1 MPGHS
6 RYDGVTEE
14 DTIPYNDLVRVADRI
29 LETGEDNPGELARQL
44 DLLDPAVRAA
54 ILGSDLLNA
63 FQVFYY
69 FYREEPGDLETDRL
83 ILQPA
88 SAIATGVLIT
98 EREFYEVIF
107 RIEDGEPVIS
117 VSDGTEILANFRG
130 DHAYREAL
138 RFLDDAL

>member
-1 MPGHS
+1 MPGYS
-6 RYDGVTEE
+6 RYDVVTEE
-14 DTIPYNDLVRVADRI
+14 DAIPYNDLVRIAEQI

-54 ILGSDLLNA
+54 LLGSDLLNA

-69 FYREEPGDLETDRL
+69 FYREVPGDLETDRL

-88 SAIATGVLIT
+88 SAITTGVLMT
-98 EREFYEVIF
+98 ERDFYEVIF
-107 RIEDGEPVIS
+107 RIENGEPMIS

-130 DHAYREAL
+130 HHAYREAL
-138 RFLDDAL
+138 QFLDDAL

>member
-14 DTIPYNDLVRVADRI
+14 DPIPYNDLVRVADRI

>member
-1 MPGHS
+1 MPGEY
-6 RYDGVTEE
+6 RYDVVTVE
-14 DTIPYNDLVRVADRI
+14 DPIPYTDLVRVSDRI

-54 ILGSDLLNA
+54 LLGSDLLNA

-69 FYREEPGDLETDRL
+69 FFREEPGDLETDRL

-88 SAIATGVLIT
+88 SATSTGVLIT

-107 RIEDGEPVIS
+107 RVEKGEPVIS
-117 VSDGTEILANFRG
+117 VSDGTEILTNFRG
-130 DHAYREAL
+130 HHAYREAI
-138 RFLDDAL
+138 RFLDDTL

>member
-1 MPGHS
+1 MPGYS
-6 RYDGVTEE
+6 RYDVVTEE
-14 DTIPYNDLVRVADRI
+14 DAIPYNDLVRIAEQI

-54 ILGSDLLNA
+54 LLGSDLLNA

-69 FYREEPGDLETDRL
+69 FYREVPGDLETDRL

-88 SAIATGVLIT
+88 SAITTGVLMT
-98 EREFYEVIF
+98 EQDFYEVIF
-107 RIEDGEPVIS
+107 RIENGEPMIS

-130 DHAYREAL
+130 HHAYREAL
-138 RFLDDAL
+138 QFLDDAL